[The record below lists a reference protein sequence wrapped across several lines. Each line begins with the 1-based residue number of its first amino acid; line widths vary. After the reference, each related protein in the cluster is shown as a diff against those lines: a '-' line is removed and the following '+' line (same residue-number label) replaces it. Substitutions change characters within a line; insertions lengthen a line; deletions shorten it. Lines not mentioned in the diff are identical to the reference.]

1 MNVSDSMRRVA
12 DFLWDRFG
20 DGAVVHQYGE
30 GPDLLV
36 FDSRVEGGEIAFL
49 SSIGFSDYDFGAG
62 VDGKPLRVE
71 LLYVPLAE
79 YGEAAT
85 DFLAACALSA
95 SKNQILIQPDVLL
108 PGMVELIWPDAAM
121 KHVLLME
128 PFSAELPAQDVG
140 EKIVA
145 WLELAPISES
155 ERVFAE
161 QNGAEAL
168 KAKFA
173 EAGVEF
179 CDLNRASIV

>member
-12 DFLWDRFG
+12 DLLWDRFG
-20 DGAVVHQYGE
+20 DGGVVHQYGE

-49 SSIGFSDYDFGAG
+49 SSVGFSDYDFGAG

-71 LLYVPLAE
+71 MLYVPLAS
-79 YGEAAT
+79 YGETAS

-95 SKNQILIQPDVLL
+95 SKNQLLIQPDVLL
-108 PGMVELIWPDAAM
+108 PGMVELIWPDKPM
-121 KHVLLME
+121 KHALLME
-128 PFSAELPAQDVG
+128 PFSADMSAQDIG

-145 WLELAPISES
+145 WLEVAPISES
-155 ERVFAE
+155 ERAFADA
-161 QNGAEAL
+161 QGVEAL
-168 KAKFA
+168 KAKFV

-179 CDLNRASIV
+179 CDLDRASVV